1 MTDLDQAIEDGIAP
15 WTELVDEDFHVAI
28 YRDRYPVTRGH
39 LLFVPKYNTLGVIGD
54 ALRDALETGERM
66 VADGECEGYN
76 VGINQGRTAGQTVMY
91 PHVHLSQDLK
101 VTAKTPLVVC
111 GMLFLAKGI
120 IEQPLI
126 LSKYKISGLYGI
138 HPALQIL
145 QAYAK
150 T

>member
-1 MTDLDQAIEDGIAP
+1 MLFQSNPGTVATMTDLDQARQDGTAP

-39 LLFVPKYNTLGVIGD
+39 LLFVPKYNTPGVIGD

-91 PHVHLSQDLK
+91 PHVHLIPRRTGDCADPTGGVRGVIFGQQNYK
-101 VTAKTPLVVC
+101 AT
-111 GMLFLAKGI
+111 GYQ
-120 IEQPLI
+120 QP
-126 LSKYKISGLYGI
+126 
-138 HPALQIL
+138 
-145 QAYAK
+145 
-150 T
+150 

>member
-1 MTDLDQAIEDGIAP
+1 MTDLDEAIRDGIAP

-39 LLFVPKYNTLGVIGD
+39 LLFVPKYNTPGVIAD

-91 PHVHLSQDLK
+91 PHVHFIHAALETVL
-101 VTAKTPLVVC
+101 TPQVVC
-111 GMLFLAKGI
+111 VV
-120 IEQPLI
+120 
-126 LSKYKISGLYGI
+126 
-138 HPALQIL
+138 
-145 QAYAK
+145 
-150 T
+150 